1 MAEIIN
7 NVNEWSINLEKGIC
21 KTDDRKH
28 LINIEKLQENLEL
41 KRWGKNQM
49 ANKHEKT

>member
-7 NVNEWSINLEKGIC
+7 NVNEQSINLEKDIC

-28 LINIEKLQENLEL
+28 LKYR
-41 KRWGKNQM
+41 KVTRKFR
-49 ANKHEKT
+49 T